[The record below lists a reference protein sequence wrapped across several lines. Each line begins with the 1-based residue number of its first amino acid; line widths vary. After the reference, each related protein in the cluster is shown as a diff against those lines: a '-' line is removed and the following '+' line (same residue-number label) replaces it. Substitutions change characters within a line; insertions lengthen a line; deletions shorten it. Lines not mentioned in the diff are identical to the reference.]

1 MAVEDL
7 EDGVQKTVRHE
18 HTRRHQIHNGDAP
31 LDSNG
36 FENVSAAGRAG
47 GDLIQLWRAVSE
59 AVDAVVD
66 GTTLEDLRRQAAE
79 RRASTKPMYH
89 I

>member
-1 MAVEDL
+1 
-7 EDGVQKTVRHE
+7 
-18 HTRRHQIHNGDAP
+18 
-31 LDSNG
+31 
-36 FENVSAAGRAG
+36 
-47 GDLIQLWRAVSE
+47 
-59 AVDAVVD
+59 VDTVVD